1 MLILFYNNASI
12 GDLFMQQQ
20 IIRQVIKCNPDENI
34 QFYGRFNHFLLN
46 DISDNLLISLPRDF
60 QTVLEYYQLSFIHKF
75 DESTFMFNTWIW
87 PLGDA
92 CLPRIGI
99 ECDPYLIQ
107 EAFCIG
113 LEKYMDRLHNIRI
126 QYTKLSR
133 YELLP
138 SIPATN
144 IDKFKEWRNSI
155 KDRKILF
162 YYNFI
167 PRCLK
172 YPDFPLENYNMEK
185 QHIEII
191 EHISRLNPNLLIVVP
206 VLAPHSNTNLIPCS
220 RFFDTIEIVSSENL
234 YKIGAAAA
242 LCDYSVHYDIG
253 GCFTFFNRDF
263 SLSNTKILHISVKP
277 YFINTFK
284 NYLEQ
289 VNINTDR
296 YSGVLCSTLDKIK
309 EHFSNYLFT

>member
-1 MLILFYNNASI
+1 MRILFYNNASI

-34 QFYGRFNHFLLN
+34 QFYGRSNHFILN
-46 DISDNLLISLPRDF
+46 DVSDNLLISLPRDF
-60 QTVLEYYQLSFIHKF
+60 KTVLECYPFSLIHKF
-75 DESTFMFNTWIW
+75 DENTFMFNTWIW
-87 PLGDA
+87 PLGDE
-92 CLPRIGI
+92 CLPRIRI

-113 LEKYMDRLHNIRI
+113 LEKYMGRLNNIRI
-126 QYTKLSR
+126 NYTKLSR

-138 SIPATN
+138 SIPPTN
-144 IDKFKEWRNSI
+144 IDKFREWRNSI

-167 PRCLK
+167 PRSLN

-191 EHISRLNPNLLIVVP
+191 EHISRLNPTLLIVVP
-206 VLAPHSNTNLIPCS
+206 AMTPHTNTNLILCS
-220 RFFDTIEIVSSENL
+220 RFFDTTEIASSENL

-242 LCDYSVHYDIG
+242 LCDYSVHYETG

-263 SLSNTKILHISVKP
+263 SLSNTKILHIAVTP
-277 YFINTFK
+277 FFINTFK

-289 VNINTDR
+289 SNINTDR
-296 YSGVLCSTLDKIK
+296 YSGVFCKTINEIK
-309 EHFSNYLFT
+309 EYFSNHLFT